1 MATEILLPQL
11 GLTMNE
17 GLLVEWRKKV
27 GDTVRKGE
35 ILFLVENEK
44 ATIEVEAQVDGVLAK
59 ILVPEK
65 TTVAVGTVVGLM
77 AGEGEQV
84 EHLPEQPR
92 SLAPA
97 ERPAPTVEQREP
109 PPARPA
115 CLAADA
121 ASSTDGFILASP
133 LARSR
138 AREEGLDLATVAGT
152 GPGGAI
158 VERDLPSSESEE
170 ISLSRIGAIA
180 AERLGRSWA
189 TTPQFT
195 VFVEMSA
202 LGLLDIHEAY
212 KKRDLPVS
220 LTVILAK
227 LLAGALLRFPRLN
240 AEWLGAGRVRV
251 HRKVNVGIAMDTE
264 AGLAAPVLRD
274 CTAKSYRQLAEEMR
288 ALTERGRRGTFAVAD
303 LAGGTVTLSN
313 LGMFG
318 ARRFNAIVNP
328 PQTAIVSVGAVERR
342 PVERSGSVVF
352 EPRLEI
358 GLTADHRAADGVY
371 AARFLADL
379 KASLEAPPP
388 AGD

>member
-59 ILVPEK
+59 ILVPEE
-65 TTVAVGTVVGLM
+65 TTVSVGTVVGLM
-77 AGEGEQV
+77 AGGGEQV
-84 EHLPEQPR
+84 EHLPEQPGGV
-92 SLAPA
+92 AAA
-97 ERPAPTVEQREP
+97 ERPVSTDRQTVSPPEQPVRS
-109 PPARPA
+109 
-115 CLAADA
+115 AAGA
-121 ASSTDGFILASP
+121 ASPTDGFILASP

-138 AREEGLDLATVAGT
+138 AREEGLDLATVEGT
-152 GPGGAI
+152 GPEGAI
-158 VERDLPSSESEE
+158 VERDLPSSEAEE
-170 ISLSRIGAIA
+170 ISLSRIGAIS

-195 VFVEMSA
+195 VFVEVSA
-202 LGLLDIHEAY
+202 RGLLDVHERY
-212 KKRDLPVS
+212 KKRGVSVS

-227 LLAGALLRFPRLN
+227 LLAGTLVRFPRLN

-251 HRKVNVGIAMDTE
+251 HRRVNVGIAMDTE
-264 AGLAAPVLRD
+264 LGLAAPVLRD
-274 CTAKSYRQLAEEMR
+274 CAVKGYRQLAEEMR
-288 ALTERGRRGTFAVAD
+288 ALVERGKRGTFTSED

-318 ARRFNAIVNP
+318 VRRFNAILNP
-328 PQTAIVSVGAVERR
+328 PQTAIVSVGAIERR
-342 PVERSGSVVF
+342 PVERSGGVVF

-358 GLTADHRAADGVY
+358 GLTADHRAADGAY
-371 AARFLADL
+371 AARFLADFE
-379 KASLEAPPP
+379 AVLEAPPP